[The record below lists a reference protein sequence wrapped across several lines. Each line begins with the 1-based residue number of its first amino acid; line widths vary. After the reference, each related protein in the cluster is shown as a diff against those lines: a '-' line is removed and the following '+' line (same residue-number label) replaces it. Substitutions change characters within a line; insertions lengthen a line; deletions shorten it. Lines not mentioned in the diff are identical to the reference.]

1 MGNTTS
7 RNTGAQGLGLT
18 VQILAIPGQAHSSF
32 QIWKV
37 TNSCFSGFFEF
48 QQSKSFSKEA
58 SYMDV
63 A

>member
-7 RNTGAQGLGLT
+7 RNTGAQGLGLK

-32 QIWKV
+32 QKWKV

-48 QQSKSFSKEA
+48 Q
-58 SYMDV
+58 
-63 A
+63 